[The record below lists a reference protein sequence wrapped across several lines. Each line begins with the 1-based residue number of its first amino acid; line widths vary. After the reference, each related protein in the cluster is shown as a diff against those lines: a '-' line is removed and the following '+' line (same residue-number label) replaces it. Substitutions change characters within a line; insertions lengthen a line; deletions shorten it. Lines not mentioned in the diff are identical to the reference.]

1 MNFTKR
7 LNRTKLQT
15 DEAKVQE
22 NRILRAQKSN
32 SMNVRKY
39 IFAISLSMVALYA
52 CNNDDD
58 DGPGERTPPRDR
70 AEQQANEDPIIKK
83 YLETHFY
90 TLVDNPANP
99 DYQIVQLDT
108 IAGENS
114 GEQPLMDSEFLETK
128 TITREDPDT
137 GNDVSYVL
145 YVLNLRRGAVGER
158 NPQIADSVM
167 VTFRGEQF
175 YENEDMDGDGIPDAA
190 DVDADGDNVAD
201 EIDGVTRT
209 DRDNDGIADDS
220 DADDDGVAGTDAGK
234 VDSDGDG
241 IIDDKDP
248 VDNNDPNRRV
258 FDSSVTPVWFD
269 LVSVIDGFREATV
282 DFRGAS
288 GSIINPDGTIDFN
301 DDFGNLTVF
310 IPSGLAYFDIP
321 PVGTGIGT
329 YKSLIFNI
337 QLYAINESDHDNDG
351 IPSYLEDL
359 DNDGL
364 VLDSDDNTDGDNSPN
379 YFDSDDDGD
388 GTQTRDEIT
397 INDANADG
405 FISLDEITFYDD
417 DGDGIQNHLDPDD
430 RDSKND

>member
-1 MNFTKR
+1 MNSIKR
-7 LNRTKLQT
+7 LKRTKLQT
-15 DEAKVQE
+15 DETKVRE

-39 IFAISLSMVALYA
+39 IFAIGLTMVALYA

-58 DGPGERTPPRDR
+58 DAPGEVIPPRDR
-70 AEQQANEDPIIKK
+70 AEQQANEDPIIRK
-83 YLETHFY
+83 YLETHFF
-90 TLVDNPANP
+90 TLIDNPANP
-99 DYQIVQLDT
+99 DYQIVQFDT
-108 IAGENS
+108 IAGANS
-114 GEQPLMDSEFLETK
+114 GEQALIDSDLLETK
-128 TITREDPDT
+128 TITREDPET
-137 GNDVSYVL
+137 GEDVNYTL
-145 YVLNLRRGAVGER
+145 YVLNHRRGAATER
-158 NPQIADSVM
+158 QPMFSDSTL

-175 YENEDMDGDGIPDAA
+175 YENEDEDGDGIPDDA

-201 EIDGVTRT
+201 QIDGVTRT
-209 DRDNDGIADDS
+209 DKDSDGIADDS
-220 DADDDGVAGTDAGK
+220 DADDDGVAGTDPGK

-269 LVSVIDGFREATV
+269 LVSIIEGFREAAT
-282 DFRGAS
+282 DYRGAS
-288 GSIINPDGTIDFN
+288 GSTITGDGSVDFN

-310 IPSGLAYFDIP
+310 IPSGLAYFDVP
-321 PVGTGIGT
+321 PLGTGIGT

-337 QLYAINESDHDNDG
+337 QLYAVNESDHDRDG

-359 DNDGL
+359 DNDRL
-364 VLDSDDNTDGDNSPN
+364 VLDSDDNTDNDASPN
-379 YFDSDDDGD
+379 YLDTDDDGD

-397 INDANADG
+397 VNDANEDG